1 MDDWVAL
8 DIEVK
13 EGASSGTKTPSI
25 DGLRADAATL
35 QAHFDTHVDHL
46 EEVRQRHTEV
56 LITAGMLPEAGL
68 AEHHPE
74 RALAWVVEGIN
85 GRLNP
90 DGLSIPLLGTDEKA
104 VQLHVKQTQDATLV
118 KLDVEDPEGPNLVRE
133 LPLPNDASASLT
145 ATFTEGHLVLRW

>member
-1 MDDWVAL
+1 MV
-8 DIEVK
+8 
-13 EGASSGTKTPSI
+13 
-25 DGLRADAATL
+25 
-35 QAHFDTHVDHL
+35 
-46 EEVRQRHTEV
+46 
-56 LITAGMLPEAGL
+56 
-68 AEHHPE
+68 E
-74 RALAWVVEGIN
+74 RIN

-118 KLDVEDPEGPNLVRE
+118 KLDVEDAEGPNLVRE